1 MLENIRKYSALMIIV
16 VALLAFGLIV
26 TLRDGNGAGGSKG
39 DLIVVSGKGL
49 NQKEVDLLTR
59 NPFSLVQA
67 SGFIRSEG
75 TQLLLELSE
84 DFVRTSFPGIN
95 AEKQAFVPAI
105 SLLLAHSEAEKLGIY
120 VSQADAE
127 QFILDKW
134 FVDIEGQRDPSRYN
148 EFAEEGLKSLNMTE
162 ASLKEYIVSLLTFA
176 KVKEIKSI
184 KGIPYSIEKHKQ
196 VLQRQTA
203 DVEVVEFQNA
213 LFKITEEPTEQEI
226 KAFYEENKNSS
237 EYGLKYFRTAPKV
250 QLTFI
255 PVNLETLPK
264 EEDET
269 LAASAITGA
278 KKTVQDYN
286 KFLYDDRLVGEKP
299 DLEKLA
305 KEYGLEV
312 DSTALVEA
320 KDLADKFDN
329 YELNRETERFLYDY
343 LVSPDAPNTK
353 KLQVII
359 PGAYKDRGYIHY
371 RIDSKEESRLKTLEE
386 SKEDVITLI
395 REQKQVQAAKDAV
408 KDAITAAEAGLKE
421 GKTLNVS
428 LKGLNAKVSKANDI
442 NASSAIPGSDFNGF
456 TVFQAVQQLDA
467 GSFSEVITSNNLTG
481 FVYLKRRTVKISKPE
496 QEILEARK
504 FDLDEVSIRIG
515 NSFKS
520 LKDIGFDEWLVQ
532 AYKDAEANDA
542 IKYQ

>member
-1 MLENIRKYSALMIIV
+1 MLYSK
-16 VALLAFGLIV
+16 
-26 TLRDGNGAGGSKG
+26 S
-39 DLIVVSGKGL
+39 
-49 NQKEVDLLTR
+49 
-59 NPFSLVQA
+59 
-67 SGFIRSEG
+67 
-75 TQLLLELSE
+75 
-84 DFVRTSFPGIN
+84 
-95 AEKQAFVPAI
+95 
-105 SLLLAHSEAEKLGIY
+105 
-120 VSQADAE
+120 
-127 QFILDKW
+127 
-134 FVDIEGQRDPSRYN
+134 
-148 EFAEEGLKSLNMTE
+148 LKSLQ
-162 ASLKEYIVSLLTFA
+162 SKRLK
-176 KVKEIKSI
+176 
-184 KGIPYSIEKHKQ
+184 
-196 VLQRQTA
+196 
-203 DVEVVEFQNA
+203 
-213 LFKITEEPTEQEI
+213 LFTK
-226 KAFYEENKNSS
+226 KN
-237 EYGLKYFRTAPKV
+237 
-250 QLTFI
+250 
-255 PVNLETLPK
+255 
-264 EEDET
+264 ET

>member
-226 KAFYEENKNSS
+226 KAFYEENKNSI